1 MGNGVIGDRSSVSDS
16 RVAEDTLQLRA
27 EMRCSAL
34 GRRDPHA
41 DLPRRIVPDM
51 LRVPALELGHPV
63 ALLVLV
69 VTDDRATQ

>member
-1 MGNGVIGDRSSVSDS
+1 MTENSIWS
-16 RVAEDTLQLRA
+16 RIAQHTLQLRT

-63 ALLVLV
+63 AFFVLM